1 MSIGHGFVSEEAL
14 VGTGAQNEK
23 TLQDRDSLVA
33 SLCYFF
39 YITVSYLFCA
49 SRVLT

>member
-1 MSIGHGFVSEEAL
+1 MRIGHGFVYEDAF
-14 VGTGAQNEK
+14 VGNVAQNEK
-23 TLQDRDSLVA
+23 TLQERDSLVA

-39 YITVSYLFCA
+39 YITMSYLFCA